1 MQNIKDLTS
10 IEQLSVAN
18 ILILRFRQKAL
29 TIEVA
34 RLTIRPFKKRF
45 MIGKVLIL
53 YHSKAKKKVLFSF
66 LTNFG

>member
-34 RLTIRPFKKRF
+34 IRPFKKRF